1 MCYSPLIVHG
11 HGIRQYRYQ
20 TLLALKSPLDV
31 ELKLMDSIAIDFL
44 KTYQV
49 WHHRRLIL
57 TALHDS
63 ASTVSPSSTSPSTS
77 AQDAA
82 KTELAFI
89 TRALLADTKNYHTW
103 SYRQWLLA
111 FFDLEELWNG
121 ELGYVEKLLE
131 EDVRNNSAWHHR
143 FFVVFGRVK
152 GGDGAGVG
160 EIQDVLKRELTYV
173 PSPLFLSHI

>member
-1 MCYSPLIVHG
+1 
-11 HGIRQYRYQ
+11 
-20 TLLALKSPLDV
+20 
-31 ELKLMDSIAIDFL
+31 MDSIAIEFL

-77 AQDAA
+77 ARDAA

-152 GGDGAGVG
+152 GGNGVG

-173 PSPLFLSHI
+173 PSRPSRLFSLVDVNI